1 MAAVVGSW
9 TGRETALLRSALRL
23 SMRAFAEHLGVAT
36 RTVAKWEAKGAQ
48 IRPLPDMQAMLDTAL
63 NLAGDEVSERF
74 TATLEQAPRALTVVE
89 AANPAPAPVLAAASA
104 SAAAPADDCGH
115 DCHDRPHDRPVDR
128 VEERPDELSSRLAWA
143 GAALDAE
150 LVALFEQQTQSY
162 RLLDRRLGAR
172 QLLAQTEG
180 HVLQMAE
187 VLAYS
192 RVGRHRSAL
201 AAALAEAAALAG
213 WQALDLGQPDRAWSL
228 HETARAAAAQSGDS
242 AVIAHVCAQQAYALL
257 DVDRPADA
265 VDQVRHARE
274 TAGTRIP
281 SILRAWL
288 WAAEAEAIA
297 GTGCQDG
304 VRAAI
309 DHAVHLIDDQDT
321 EEVPYLALDQM
332 HLIRWRG
339 HCLARLGVAD
349 AIADLSLALETLDPS
364 FVRAAAGLHCDLAIA
379 HGARGETD
387 IARGHAE
394 LATRLADATMSIR
407 QQRRIRLLA
416 AS

>member
-9 TGRETALLRSALRL
+9 TGRETAVLRSALRL

-36 RTVAKWEAKGAQ
+36 RTVAKWEAKGVH

-63 NLAGDEVSERF
+63 NLAGDEVAERF
-74 TATLEQAPRALTVVE
+74 ASTLAQAPRT
-89 AANPAPAPVLAAASA
+89 APLIDLSAQAPQ
-104 SAAAPADDCGH
+104 
-115 DCHDRPHDRPVDR
+115 DRA
-128 VEERPDELSSRLAWA
+128 EETTPDELSSRLSWA

-150 LVALFEQQTQSY
+150 LVVLFEQQTQSY

-180 HVLQMAE
+180 HVLQM
-187 VLAYS
+187 
-192 RVGRHRSAL
+192 

-281 SILRAWL
+281 GILRAWL
-288 WAAEAEAIA
+288 WAAEAEALA
-297 GTGCQDG
+297 GTGCQDA
-304 VRAAI
+304 VRTAI
-309 DHAVHLIDDQDT
+309 DHAVHLIDDDA
-321 EEVPYLALDQM
+321 EAVPYLALDQM

-349 AIADLSLALETLDPS
+349 AIEDLSLALETLDPS

-379 HGARGETD
+379 HGARHEVE
-387 IARGHAE
+387 IAQRHAAQ
-394 LATRLADATMSIR
+394 ATRLAAATMSIR
-407 QQRRIRLLA
+407 QQRRIRQLV